1 MSEKLSGLALIKAKL
16 ADLNK
21 QSQKPST
28 GGGTQ
33 NLYWKPGQRVDDKG
47 NILPDLIRILPNK
60 HSEDPEYP
68 FLELPIYWP
77 KQFGKTWLSPI
88 YFGKND
94 PVVNYCNDLFDGS
107 FIENKELYF
116 QKNEIKKALM
126 PGTRYYALVLDRNNE
141 QDGPKWW
148 NFGVEVF
155 RELGELMTNEDYG
168 MIHDLTTGRD
178 LTIKY
183 TPVEGKAR
191 AKTSVMPKPNVTVT
205 TKDTEIQAKIENIGN
220 VVDSFVC
227 PSEKEL
233 DAALQKYLNVE
244 PQKPAQSNN
253 TNVRVNHDATNEGF
267 DTTDFKVPSPR
278 VEPDMSDLDDIFA
291 ELDSKL
297 RKD

>member
-1 MSEKLSGLALIKAKL
+1 MSEKLTGLALIKAKL

-21 QSQKPST
+21 QAQKPSSDGAT
-28 GGGTQ
+28 K

-47 NILPDLIRILPNK
+47 NVLPDLVRILPNR
-60 HSEDPEYP
+60 HSEDPDYP

-77 KQFGKTWLSPI
+77 KQFGKTWISPV

-94 PVVNYCNDLFDGS
+94 PVVNYCNDLFDGT
-107 FIENKELYF
+107 FMEKELYL
-116 QKNEIKKALM
+116 QKHDIKKALM
-126 PGTRYYALVLDRNNE
+126 PATRYYALVLDRNNE

-168 MIHDLTTGRD
+168 MIHDLNTGRD

-183 TPVEGKAR
+183 TPAEGKAR
-191 AKTSVMPKPNVTVT
+191 AKTSVMPKPNVTVAT
-205 TKDTEIQAKIENIGN
+205 TDTEIQTKIQNINN

-227 PSEKEL
+227 PTEKEL
-233 DAALQKYLNVE
+233 EAALQKYLNVE
-244 PQKPAQSNN
+244 PNPTPTTSSNN
-253 TNVRVNHDATNEGF
+253 TNARVNHDATNEGF
-267 DTTDFKVPSPR
+267 DTSNLKVPSAP
-278 VEPDMSDLDDIFA
+278 PNMQDLDDIFA

-297 RKD
+297 KG

>member
-21 QSQKPST
+21 QSQKPSSD
-28 GGGTQ
+28 GAAK
-33 NLYWKPGQRVDDKG
+33 NLYWKPGQRADDKG

-60 HSEDPEYP
+60 YSEDPEYP

-77 KQFGKTWLSPI
+77 KQFGKTWISPTF
-88 YFGKND
+88 FGKND
-94 PVVNYCNDLFDGS
+94 PVVNYCNELFDGT
-107 FIENKELYF
+107 FISDKSLYF

-126 PGTRYYALVLDRNNE
+126 PGTRYYALVLDRNAE

-168 MIHDLTTGRD
+168 MIHDLNTGRD

-183 TPVEGKAR
+183 TPAVGQAR
-191 AKTSVMPKPNVTVT
+191 AKTSVMPKPNVTVA
-205 TKDTEIQAKIENIGN
+205 TKDTEIQSKIENIGN

-227 PSEKEL
+227 PTEQEL
-233 DAALQKYLNVE
+233 QAALDKYCNVE
-244 PQKPAQSNN
+244 PQSPVQSNN

-278 VEPDMSDLDDIFA
+278 VEPDMKDLDDIFA

-297 RKD
+297 KG

>member
-1 MSEKLSGLALIKAKL
+1 MSEKLTGLALIKAKL

-21 QSQKPST
+21 QAQKPSSDGAT
-28 GGGTQ
+28 K

-47 NILPDLIRILPNK
+47 NVLPDLIRILPNR
-60 HSEDPEYP
+60 HSEDPDYP

-77 KQFGKTWLSPI
+77 KQFGKTWLSPVF
-88 YFGKND
+88 FGKND
-94 PVVNYCNDLFDGS
+94 PVVNYCNDLFDGT
-107 FIENKELYF
+107 FMEKELYF

-126 PGTRYYALVLDRNNE
+126 PGTRYYALVLDRNDE
-141 QDGPKWW
+141 QAGPKWW

-183 TPVEGKAR
+183 TPAVGAAR
-191 AKTSVMPKPNVTVT
+191 AKTSVMPKPNVTVAT
-205 TKDTEIQAKIENIGN
+205 NDTEIQGKIQNIAN

-227 PSEKEL
+227 PSDREL
-233 DAALQKYLNVE
+233 EDALQKYLNVE
-244 PQKPAQSNN
+244 PKTPEKSTPSNN
-253 TNVRVNHDATNEGF
+253 ASARVNHDATNEGF
-267 DTTDFKVPSPR
+267 DTSNLKVPSVPPNMQ
-278 VEPDMSDLDDIFA
+278 ELDDIFA

-297 RKD
+297 KG

>member
-1 MSEKLSGLALIKAKL
+1 MSEKLTGLALIKAKL

-21 QSQKPST
+21 QAQKPSSD
-28 GGGTQ
+28 GTTK
-33 NLYWKPGQRVDDKG
+33 NLYWKPGQRLDDKG
-47 NILPDLIRILPNK
+47 NVLPDLIRILPNK
-60 HSEDPEYP
+60 HSEDPDYP

-77 KQFGKTWLSPI
+77 KQFGKTWLSPT

-94 PVVNYCNDLFDGS
+94 PVVNYCNDLFDGT
-107 FIENKELYF
+107 FMEKELYF

-126 PGTRYYALVLDRNNE
+126 PGTRYYALILDRNNE

-183 TPVEGKAR
+183 TPAEGKAR
-191 AKTSVMPKPNVTVT
+191 AKTSVMPKPNVTVAT
-205 TKDTEIQAKIENIGN
+205 NDPEIQAKIQNISN

-227 PSEKEL
+227 PTEQEL
-233 DAALQKYLNVE
+233 KAALDKYCAVE
-244 PQKPAQSNN
+244 PQKHEPSTPFSN
-253 TNVRVNHDATNEGF
+253 TNARANHDVTNEGF
-267 DTTDFKVPSPR
+267 DTSNLKVPSAP
-278 VEPDMSDLDDIFA
+278 PDMKELEDIFA

-297 RKD
+297 KG

>member
-1 MSEKLSGLALIKAKL
+1 MSEKLTGLALIKAKL

-21 QSQKPST
+21 QAQKPS
-28 GGGTQ
+28 GDGTAK

-47 NILPDLIRILPNK
+47 NVLPDLIRILPNR
-60 HSEDPEYP
+60 HSEDADYP

-77 KQFGKTWLSPI
+77 KQFGKTWISPA

-94 PVVNYCNDLFDGS
+94 PVINYCNGLFDGT
-107 FIENKELYF
+107 FMEKEKYF

-126 PGTRYYALVLDRNNE
+126 PGTRYYALILDRNAE

-183 TPVEGKAR
+183 TPAVGQAR
-191 AKTSVMPKPNVTVT
+191 AKTSVMPKPNVTLST
-205 TKDTEIQAKIENIGN
+205 NDPEIQAKIQNIN
-220 VVDSFVC
+220 NIVDSFVC
-227 PSEKEL
+227 PTEQEL
-233 DAALQKYLNVE
+233 DEALQKYLNVE
-244 PQKPAQSNN
+244 PKQSTPERQPSSNN
-253 TNVRVNHDATNEGF
+253 TNTRANHDVTNEGF
-267 DTTDFKVPSPR
+267 DTSNLNVPSA
-278 VEPDMSDLDDIFA
+278 PDMKELDDIFA

-297 RKD
+297 KG

>member
-1 MSEKLSGLALIKAKL
+1 MSEKLTGLALIKAKL

-21 QSQKPST
+21 QAQKPSSDGAT
-28 GGGTQ
+28 K

-47 NILPDLIRILPNK
+47 NVLPDLIRILPNR
-60 HSEDPEYP
+60 HSEDPDYP

-77 KQFGKTWLSPI
+77 KQFGKTWISPV

-94 PVVNYCNDLFDGS
+94 PVVNYCNELFDGT
-107 FIENKELYF
+107 FMEKELYF
-116 QKNEIKKALM
+116 QKNDIKKALM
-126 PGTRYYALVLDRNNE
+126 PGNRYYALVLDRNNE

-183 TPVEGKAR
+183 TPAVGQAR
-191 AKTSVMPKPNVTVT
+191 AKTSVMPKPNVTVAT
-205 TKDTEIQAKIENIGN
+205 TDTEIQTKIQNINN
-220 VVDSFVC
+220 VVDSFTC
-227 PSEKEL
+227 PTEKEL
-233 DAALQKYLNVE
+233 EAALQKYLNVE
-244 PQKPAQSNN
+244 PNLTPTTSSNN
-253 TNVRVNHDATNEGF
+253 TNARVNHDATNEGF
-267 DTTDFKVPSPR
+267 DTSNLKVPSAP
-278 VEPDMSDLDDIFA
+278 PNMQDLDDIFA

-297 RKD
+297 KG